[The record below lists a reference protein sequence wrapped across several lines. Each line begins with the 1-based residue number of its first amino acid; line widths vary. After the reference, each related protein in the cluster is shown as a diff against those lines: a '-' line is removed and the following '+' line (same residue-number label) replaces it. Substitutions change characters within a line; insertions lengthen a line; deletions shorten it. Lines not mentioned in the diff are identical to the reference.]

1 MVYSAEFA
9 GDLITFLT
17 QAKSAGLTG
26 KPDSP
31 KLFGLFD
38 VDTLRTLGATAPT
51 GAYAYGRA
59 PFFAIKTSQ
68 MDQFVKDFKDR
79 YNIPPSDWA
88 VMAYDAFTAWAEGV
102 KKANSF
108 DGDKVSKAMSG
119 LSFASTRGTVT
130 LRTVDHHANVS
141 EYEGVLQTDAPR
153 ASHPLANAVSA
164 PPNDILVTPL
174 PAMAARSAVS
184 TLT

>member
-1 MVYSAEFA
+1 
-9 GDLITFLT
+9 
-17 QAKSAGLTG
+17 
-26 KPDSP
+26 
-31 KLFGLFD
+31 
-38 VDTLRTLGATAPT
+38 
-51 GAYAYGRA
+51 
-59 PFFAIKTSQ
+59 

-130 LRTVDHHANVS
+130 LRTIDHQANVS
-141 EYEGVLQTDAPR
+141 EYEGVLQTDATIGFDTF
-153 ASHPLANAVSA
+153 ANVVAA
-164 PPNDILVTPL
+164 PPNDILLTPDQVT
-174 PAMAARSAVS
+174 AARAAG
-184 TLT
+184 